1 MRSAILVL
9 IGVAVG
15 LVAGL
20 WLGEHGRGSAHME
33 RDTVVVERVDTL
45 RDTLPIEVRSEVVR
59 YEPIRIRV
67 DSLVRDTVNLTDTA
81 FITLPI
87 SQKCYEDSLY
97 RAWVSGYGARLDSI
111 EVFRRTQTITIVEKE
126 KRRHWHIGPTV
137 GAAYGIRGFTP
148 YVGVGI
154 TYSLYSF

>member
-1 MRSAILVL
+1 MKNAILIL
-9 IGVAVG
+9 IGVAIG

-20 WLGEHGRGSAHME
+20 WLGEHGRASSHME

-59 YEPIRIRV
+59 YTPIRIRV

-111 EVFRRTQTITIVEKE
+111 EVYRSERTITIVEKE
-126 KRRHWHIGPTV
+126 KRKRWHIGPTA
-137 GAAYGIRGFTP
+137 GAAYGIQGFTP

-154 TYSLYSF
+154 TYSFYSF